1 MAPNRMPKPNG
12 GGILT
17 LDKNPEELFAAWQ
30 LAGKIPL
37 GFESWA
43 DLEAAY
49 KAQLDAGKTQV
60 EARKALGVTY
70 KNVDGANLLEKNT
83 ASDGSTRFL
92 NKRAIRTDINVNTE
106 QLLKGKG
113 ASTLQQYRDK
123 VRTDWNNLSKLEAQQ
138 MGVET
143 GKQFHRGHVQAGL
156 EGGSLAMENMWPEH
170 GARNEMHGSA
180 PRIPVETMLENNIP
194 LNDTQTYYENILARE
209 GLSTP
214 RINNALMIAAD
225 EQMVDPTNT
234 SLVRRGAP
242 AYMRNPEAGM
252 APEALLATQQRLN
265 ELEAQ
270 GVSRQAIENWSRNR
284 SGTLS
289 MGDATAQSGPVRVV
303 QSARPTVT
311 VQSNQPTATGR
322 MPRPEQRRALGAPTV
337 KPDTTPLNR
346 ITLGQRAAAI
356 ANREPPPQAKP
367 QPKPQIAPKPQAKPQ
382 PKPAPKPQPKPSPK
396 PAPTPQPK
404 VRVGTGRWAAA
415 ARSARTR
422 TNPRNPGSA
431 SMQIRRMQNT
441 VPDAIQIH
449 PGMSLPSQ
457 SFFQGA

>member
-1 MAPNRMPKPNG
+1 MAPKKMPKANK

-17 LDKNPEELFAAWQ
+17 LDKNPKELFAAWQ

-37 GFESWA
+37 NFESWA
-43 DLEAAY
+43 DLESAF
-49 KAQLDAGKTQV
+49 KEQLDAGKTQV

-70 KNVDGANLLEKNT
+70 QNVDGANLLEKNT

-113 ASTLQQYRDK
+113 ELTLQQYRDK
-123 VRTDWNNLSKLEAQQ
+123 IKQDWNKLSKLEAQQ

-156 EGGSLAMENMWPEH
+156 EGGSLALENMWPEH
-170 GARNEMHGSA
+170 GARNVMHGSA
-180 PRIPVETMLENNIP
+180 PRIPIETMLENNIP

-214 RINNALMIAAD
+214 RISNALMIAAD
-225 EQMVDPTNT
+225 EQMVDPI
-234 SLVRRGAP
+234 SRDLIRRGAP
-242 AYMRNPEAGM
+242 EYMRNPEAGM

-289 MGDATAQSGPVRVV
+289 MGNAAKQSGPVKVI
-303 QSARPTVT
+303 QKPRPVVT
-311 VQSNQPTATGR
+311 VQNLTPTSSGR
-322 MPRPEQRRALGAPTV
+322 LPRPETRRVLPSTNPNV
-337 KPDTTPLNR
+337 RPDTTPLNR
-346 ITLGQRAAAI
+346 ISLGQRAAAI
-356 ANREPPPQAKP
+356 VNREPLP
-367 QPKPQIAPKPQAKPQ
+367 QPKPQ
-382 PKPAPKPQPKPSPK
+382 PKPAATVKRS
-396 PAPTPQPK
+396 
-404 VRVGTGRWAAA
+404 GRYAAQQRQK
-415 ARSARTR
+415 ARQYD
-422 TNPRNPGSA
+422 PRNPGSA
-431 SMQIRRMQNT
+431 SMQIRSLQNT
-441 VPDAIQIH
+441 APDVIQIH
-449 PGMSLPSQ
+449 PGMSLPSA
-457 SFFQGA
+457 SLIQGV